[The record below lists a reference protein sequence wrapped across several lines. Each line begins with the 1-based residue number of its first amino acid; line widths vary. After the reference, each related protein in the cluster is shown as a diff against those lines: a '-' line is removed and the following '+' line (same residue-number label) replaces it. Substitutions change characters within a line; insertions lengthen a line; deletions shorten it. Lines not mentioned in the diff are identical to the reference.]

1 MMCSSN
7 SLVGKTALITGCNR
21 GIGKEILSLFAK
33 EGASVI
39 ACVRKENIEFI
50 SFISELS
57 LKCAVSIEPLY
68 FDISNEEEIK
78 AAMKSL
84 LQKKTKIDILV
95 NNAGIATGAFL
106 QMTSMKQLKD
116 VFQINFFSH
125 VLITQFV
132 SRMMMKERMGCIINM
147 GSIAGLEN
155 FGGYSAYGSSKAAL
169 MYFTKTI
176 ARELAPYNIRV
187 NSIAPGLTDT
197 GMAGLM
203 EDKAWK
209 EMVGRS
215 DLNRLGEPKEIA
227 ELALF
232 LASDKSSFITGQII
246 RADGGM

>member
-1 MMCSSN
+1 MCSSN

-106 QMTSMKQLKD
+106 QMTSMKQLKE

-155 FGGYSAYGSSKAAL
+155 FAGYSAYGSSKAAL

-197 GMAGLM
+197 GMAGQM

-209 EMVGRS
+209 EMVSRS

>member
-1 MMCSSN
+1 MCNSN
-7 SLVGKTALITGCNR
+7 SLERKTALITGCNR
-21 GIGKEILSLFAK
+21 GIGKEILSLFVS
-33 EGASVI
+33 EGASII
-39 ACVRKENIEFI
+39 ACVRKETPDFI

-57 LKCAVSIEPLY
+57 LKYAVSIELLV

-84 LQKKTKIDILV
+84 VQKKVKIDILV

-106 QMTSMKQLKD
+106 QMTSMKQLRE
-116 VFQINFFSH
+116 VFQINFFFH
-125 VLITQFV
+125 VLITQLV
-132 SRMMMKERMGCIINM
+132 SRIMLKEKKGCIINM

-155 FGGYSAYGSSKAAL
+155 FAGYTAYGSSKAAL
-169 MYFTKTI
+169 MCFTKTI

-197 GMAGLM
+197 GMAGQM

-215 DLNRLGEPKEIA
+215 DLNRLGDPKEIA

>member
-1 MMCSSN
+1 MCNSN
-7 SLVGKTALITGCNR
+7 SLERKTALITGCNR
-21 GIGKEILSLFAK
+21 GIGQEILSLFVS
-33 EGASVI
+33 EGASII
-39 ACVRKENIEFI
+39 ACVRKETPDFI

-57 LKCAVSIEPLY
+57 LKYAVSIELLV

-84 LQKKTKIDILV
+84 VQKKVKIDILV

-106 QMTSMKQLKD
+106 QMTSMKQLRE

-125 VLITQFV
+125 VLITQLV
-132 SRMMMKERMGCIINM
+132 SRIMLKEKKGCIINM

-155 FGGYSAYGSSKAAL
+155 FAGYTAYGSSKAAL
-169 MYFTKTI
+169 MCFTKTI

-197 GMAGLM
+197 GMAGQM

-215 DLNRLGEPKEIA
+215 DLNRLGDPKEIA